1 MSIYNIV
8 DWLLLFANAICDAE
22 NIKIIGWEDR
32 SEKLKRRISRI
43 YNSSSTNFV
52 KTLRYTNSAKKKI
65 QGKQRKDQKRET
77 IFFLLAKK
85 N

>member
-52 KTLRYTNSAKKKI
+52 KTLRYTNTAKKKY
-65 QGKQRKDQKRET
+65 KVNREK
-77 IFFLLAKK
+77 IRNVK
-85 N
+85 